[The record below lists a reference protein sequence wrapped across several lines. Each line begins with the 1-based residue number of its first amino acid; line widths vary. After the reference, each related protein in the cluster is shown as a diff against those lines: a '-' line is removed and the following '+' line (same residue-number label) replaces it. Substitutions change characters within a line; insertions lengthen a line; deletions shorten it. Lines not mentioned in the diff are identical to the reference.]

1 MEPQAEILQ
10 SRLRQRLL
18 RAHRW
23 LLPNAVWAGWTPYLW
38 LIYLAFFFVSWPGM
52 PPWSI
57 TQWVFC
63 IGASLAFLVL
73 YFRSFRCDPH
83 QLASVLCGIATLGLI
98 FVTYTGNGHTF
109 IIYACALTAHYGNLR
124 KSLTALG
131 LILCAFIIEAAVMYF
146 IPGLGF
152 AHSIWFSLPT
162 VMVGGVIGA
171 ANAWFADDET
181 KRRVISQS
189 QEEIRRLAATAE
201 RERIARDL
209 HDLLGHTL
217 TLITVKAELA
227 ARLAE
232 RDVAAAASEIRELE
246 KISRDALRQV
256 REAVGGYRSGGL
268 IGELVNAKVAL
279 NSARVELVAEVDCP
293 GCPPTHDNLF
303 ALVLREAVTNI
314 VRHSGAKHCWV
325 QMQRRGILLE
335 LTIRD
340 DGRGGNLREGNG
352 LRGMRE
358 RLSALDG
365 NLHIDSSREGTLL
378 TAMLPAPEMEPSQAP
393 ARLTAGDEAPA
404 LAWTGLLKDRSGAA

>member
-1 MEPQAEILQ
+1 MDTQADTVL
-10 SRLRQRLL
+10 SHLRQRVL
-18 RAHRW
+18 RVHRW

-38 LIYLAFFFVSWPGM
+38 LVYLAFFFVSWPGM
-52 PPWSI
+52 PPWTV
-57 TQWVFC
+57 TQWVLC
-63 IGASLAFLVL
+63 SAAALAFLAL
-73 YFRSFRCDPH
+73 YFRSFRCDPY
-83 QLASVLCGIATLGLI
+83 QLASVLAGITTLGLV
-98 FVTYTGNGHTF
+98 FVSYTGNGHTF
-109 IIYACALTAHYGNLR
+109 IIYACALSAHYGNLR
-124 KSLTALG
+124 KSLMALA
-131 LILCAFIIEAAVMYF
+131 LILGAFMIEAGVLYF
-146 IPGLGF
+146 IPGLSY

-232 RDVAAAASEIRELE
+232 RDAAAAAGEIRELE

-268 IGELVNAKVAL
+268 IGELVNARVAL
-279 NSARVELVAEVDCP
+279 GATRVELVAEVDVP

-314 VRHSGAKHCWV
+314 VRHSGARHCWV
-325 QMQRRGILLE
+325 KMQRRGILLE

-340 DGRGGNLREGNG
+340 DGRGGNLAEGNG

-365 NLHIDSSREGTLL
+365 KLVVESSRAGTLL
-378 TAMLPAPEMEPSQAP
+378 TAMLPAPEMEPAQAP
-393 ARLTAGDEAPA
+393 ARLSAGAEPA
-404 LAWTGLLKDRSGAA
+404 EVVWTGLLKDRSGTA